1 MRSLYVEEN
10 NQTIDVKELERQGYT
25 DIHFQGVHLVG
36 AKESTKPYHEYFF
49 GESDSQGEFIES
61 KPVYRLIGETD
72 YDTLDSKESLTQTL
86 CIFLNSNTLTL
97 LNYSLLDSS
106 LNIKLQCHSKESQE
120 LLEEEQAQKEQEQA
134 NNEAQSSQSTSMLHP
149 VLEDNE
155 IKCPHNGVV
164 KLQANKGKP
173 FTSNGIP
180 MILES
185 DLLNAS
191 ITGCANPVVS
201 GGPCTMVA
209 TILPTARGLKK

>member
-36 AKESTKPYHEYFF
+36 AQESTKPYHECFF

-120 LLEEEQAQKEQEQA
+120 PLRKRTTTKRAR
-134 NNEAQSSQSTSMLHP
+134 
-149 VLEDNE
+149 
-155 IKCPHNGVV
+155 
-164 KLQANKGKP
+164 
-173 FTSNGIP
+173 
-180 MILES
+180 
-185 DLLNAS
+185 AS
-191 ITGCANPVVS
+191 
-201 GGPCTMVA
+201 
-209 TILPTARGLKK
+209 